1 MIELWSNQT
10 FADMGPDNEGCPS
23 ITPYLLEGQTHPSA
37 AVIVFPGGGYA
48 CRAPHEAEPIALW
61 LNSIGISAFVL
72 NYRVAPYKH
81 PVPLE
86 DAERAV
92 RLVRH
97 RAEEWRVDP
106 NRIGV
111 LGFSAGGHLAATLA
125 THYDQLKRAFDNPID
140 AHSSRPDLVILA
152 YAVITFGEFAHAGSR
167 NLLIGENPDAEL
179 IRSLSNET
187 QVTADTPP
195 TFLWHNADD
204 LAVPVENSIHFAEA
218 LSKHKV
224 PFSLHVFPSG
234 GHGVGLASN
243 LTEPGQW
250 TTLCE
255 TWLKAREFTR

>member
-10 FADMGPDNEGCPS
+10 YPDMGPDNEGCPS
-23 ITPYLLEGQTHPSA
+23 ITPYLLEDRTNPTA

-48 CRAPHEAEPIALW
+48 RRAPHEAEPIARW

-81 PVPLE
+81 PVPLG

-97 RAEEWRVDP
+97 RAAEWHVDP
-106 NRIGV
+106 KRIGV

-125 THYDQLKRAFDNPID
+125 THYDQMKRAAGDPID
-140 AHSSRPDLVILA
+140 NHSSRPDLVILA
-152 YAVITFGEFAHAGSR
+152 YAVITLGEFTHAGSR
-167 NLLIGENPDAEL
+167 DFLLGENPDPQL

-195 TFLWHNADD
+195 MFLWHNADD
-204 LAVPVENSIHFAEA
+204 LAVPVENSLHFAEA

-224 PFSLHVFPSG
+224 PFSLHVFPKG
-234 GHGVGLASN
+234 GHGVGMAFDFAEAS
-243 LTEPGQW
+243 QW
-250 TTLCE
+250 TSLCE
-255 TWLKAREFTR
+255 TWLKERAFTR